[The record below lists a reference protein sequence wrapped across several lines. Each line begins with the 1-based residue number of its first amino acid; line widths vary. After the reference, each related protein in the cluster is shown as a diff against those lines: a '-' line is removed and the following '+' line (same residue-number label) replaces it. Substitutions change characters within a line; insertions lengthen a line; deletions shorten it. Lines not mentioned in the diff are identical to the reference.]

1 MHLTKG
7 GSSLDSQKLKK
18 TVEKHDNLAFAVAW
32 VSPGTP
38 AVPRLIPNS

>member
-7 GSSLDSQKLKK
+7 GSSLDSKLKK
-18 TVEKHDNLAFAVAW
+18 FVEKHDNLVFAVAW
-32 VSPGTP
+32 GSPGTP